1 MNAFAPLLG
10 LILLVLAVVRGV
22 GEDMRR
28 QGHLS
33 ESTANVV
40 ALAFLLDATLVFVAA
55 AGHVAPI
62 DVAQTPALIAG
73 LPLLAGGLILAA
85 AASQAL
91 RSRERLLGISID
103 AVITA
108 GVYGISRHP
117 FYLGSIMALFGA
129 ALAGRSWLAL
139 ALAAVTALVLRAV
152 ARNEERVLSE
162 RMHDDYAGYRR
173 QTRRLLGRRSGAPS
187 AGRA

>member
-10 LILLVLAVVRGV
+10 LVLLVLAVFRGV

-40 ALAFLLDATLVFVAA
+40 ALAFLLDATLVSVAA
-55 AGHVAPI
+55 AGNVAPI
-62 DVAQTPALIAG
+62 SLPHTLALIAG
-73 LPLLAGGLILAA
+73 LPLLIGGLVMAA

-91 RSRERLLGISID
+91 RSRRRLLGISID
-103 AVITA
+103 AVVTT

-117 FYLGSIMALFGA
+117 FYLGSSLALLGA
-129 ALAGRSWLAL
+129 AIAGRSWLAL
-139 ALAAVTALVLRAV
+139 VLAAITALVLRAV
-152 ARNEERVLSE
+152 ARSEERVLAD
-162 RMHDDYAGYRR
+162 RLHDAYAVYQR
-173 QTRRLLGRRSGAPS
+173 QTRRLLGRRSGEPS
-187 AGRA
+187 ASRA